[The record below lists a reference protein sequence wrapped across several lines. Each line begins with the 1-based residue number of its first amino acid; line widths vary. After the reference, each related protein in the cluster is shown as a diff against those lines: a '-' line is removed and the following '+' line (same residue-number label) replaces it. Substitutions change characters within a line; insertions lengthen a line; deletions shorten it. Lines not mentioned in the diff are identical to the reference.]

1 MVVVGVALRT
11 LVWWPS
17 HNLLGVLEYDD
28 GVYYAAARL
37 LLDSYLPYSDFSIVH
52 PPGVSLVLL
61 PAAVFGYFLGDPI
74 GMVAGRVEMQLVVAL
89 NIVLVYRLAALLPGD
104 PVTRSRRG

>member
-1 MVVVGVALRT
+1 

-17 HNLLGVLEYDD
+17 HNLFGVLEYDD

-61 PAAVFGYFLGDPI
+61 PAAVFGYLLG
-74 GMVAGRVEMQLVVAL
+74 AGRDSS
-89 NIVLVYRLAALLPGD
+89 D
-104 PVTRSRRG
+104 PHRRSVTEH

>member
-11 LVWWPS
+11 LVWWPP
-17 HNLLGVLEYDD
+17 HNLFGVLEYDD

-37 LLDSYLPYSDFSIVH
+37 LLDGYLPYSDFSIVH

-61 PAAVFGYFLGDPI
+61 PAAVFGYLLG
-74 GMVAGRVEMQLVVAL
+74 AGRDSS
-89 NIVLVYRLAALLPGD
+89 D
-104 PVTRSRRG
+104 PHRRSVTEH

>member
-1 MVVVGVALRT
+1 VVVVGVALRT

-17 HNLLGVLEYDD
+17 HNLFGVLEYDD

-52 PPGVSLVLL
+52 P
-61 PAAVFGYFLGDPI
+61 
-74 GMVAGRVEMQLVVAL
+74 AGRTHRRERHRHPTRPLRRRHRST
-89 NIVLVYRLAALLPGD
+89 RLDRP
-104 PVTRSRRG
+104 TSRRSRHRYNDHHMALVGR

>member
-17 HNLLGVLEYDD
+17 HNLFGVLEYDD

-52 PPGVSLVLL
+52 PPGVSIVLEL
-61 PAAVFGYFLGDPI
+61 PAAVFGNTSS
-74 GMVAGRVEMQLVVAL
+74 A
-89 NIVLVYRLAALLPGD
+89 
-104 PVTRSRRG
+104 TRSEWSPAGSRCSWSQRSTSCS